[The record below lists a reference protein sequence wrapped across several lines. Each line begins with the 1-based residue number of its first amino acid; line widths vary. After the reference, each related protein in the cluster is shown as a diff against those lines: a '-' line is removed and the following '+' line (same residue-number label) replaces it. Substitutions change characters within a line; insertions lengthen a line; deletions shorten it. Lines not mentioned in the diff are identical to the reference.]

1 MNGKKRLRE
10 ATMKI
15 LKAKDVSLK
24 TSFSVGHIHR
34 LARENKFPKPIQIS
48 ENRKGWLASD
58 IDDWIEKCIKER
70 TVSKFERN
78 I

>member
-1 MNGKKRLRE
+1 MRILR
-10 ATMKI
+10 
-15 LKAKDVSLK
+15 AKEVSQK